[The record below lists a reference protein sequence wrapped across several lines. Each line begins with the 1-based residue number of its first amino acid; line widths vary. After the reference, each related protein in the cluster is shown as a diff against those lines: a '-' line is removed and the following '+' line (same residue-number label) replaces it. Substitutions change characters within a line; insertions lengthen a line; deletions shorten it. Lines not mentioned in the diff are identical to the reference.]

1 MNIAQ
6 AYFFSFY
13 SQIPGKGTAC
23 SGFNW
28 SCEVL
33 ALDLFLKVIIAKY
46 FGRDGHAIDVAAPCT
61 PGTVI
66 VVVDSLQ
73 TDNSLLV
80 IMLSVGMDFGN
91 DAQSVFRKHAVFV
104 CLHNVAY
111 SKVFC
116 INHCLPP
123 FLLQS

>member
-6 AYFFSFY
+6 AYFFRSTTKY
-13 SQIPGKGTAC
+13 LARELPA
-23 SGFNW
+23 
-28 SCEVL
+28 L
-33 ALDLFLKVIIAKY
+33 ALIGLVKYLPSTSSIAKY
-46 FGRDGHAIDVAAPCT
+46 FGRDGHAIDVTAPSP

-80 IMLSVGMDFGN
+80 FILSVGMNFGN
-91 DAQSVFRKHAVFV
+91 DAQRVFRKHAVFV

-123 FLLQS
+123 FLQS